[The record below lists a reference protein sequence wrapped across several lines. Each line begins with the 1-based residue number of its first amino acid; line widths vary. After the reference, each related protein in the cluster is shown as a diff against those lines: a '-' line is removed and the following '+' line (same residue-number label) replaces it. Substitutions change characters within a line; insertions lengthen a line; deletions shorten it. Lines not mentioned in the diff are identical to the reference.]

1 MPFNACF
8 VTLEKKIPLERTVAE
23 ALAFWKRR
31 NPDTDATHAFVPVG
45 ITDQKTISGLLVA
58 QTNTISGMVGVG
70 IVMVR

>member
-8 VTLEKKIPLERTVAE
+8 VTLEKKIPLERMVAE

-31 NPDTDATHAFVPVG
+31 NPDLGATHAFVPVG
-45 ITDQKTISGLLVA
+45 ITDLKEISGLLVA
-58 QTNTISGMVGVG
+58 QTNAISGIVGVG

>member
-8 VTLEKKIPLERTVAE
+8 VTLEKKTPLENIVAQ

-31 NPDTDATHAFVPVG
+31 NPDTEPTHAFVPVG
-45 ITDQKTISGLLVA
+45 VTDQKTTSGLTVA
-58 QTNTISGMVGVG
+58 QTKAIAGIVGVG

>member
-23 ALAFWKRR
+23 ALAIWNRR
-31 NPDTDATHAFVPVG
+31 NPGTGATHAFVPVG
-45 ITDQKTISGLLVA
+45 ITNLKEISYLAVVQTNAISG
-58 QTNTISGMVGVG
+58 IVGVG

>member
-8 VTLEKKIPLERTVAE
+8 VTLEKKIPLENIVAQ
-23 ALAFWKRR
+23 ARSFWNRR

-45 ITDQKTISGLLVA
+45 ITDLKSISGLLVA